1 MPSASRASARPHG
14 GSPHSVAS
22 SGRSALGRV
31 AEPGG
36 DVLGRVGDE
45 QRAAAH
51 PHRDAPER
59 RGGHHRGVAAGSD
72 LLAGPEVDPVA
83 GRQLDLALAGTRLE
97 HRRHPQ
103 RRPVAVG
110 VGHRPAARV
119 AWVGEQ
125 QRADDR
131 QPAARR
137 RDRRRAHVGDQ
148 LLVQEHVLAVGVKR
162 LGVVGPRLLLEAPV
176 GVHKRREAPELHPPQ
191 QQFLR
196 AARDQPLA
204 EVAADVVRPV
214 REARGRRG
222 QRGRHQRAQRPEV
235 GWLIA
240 APGDPDRLLP
250 GPARAAEQHALAG
263 VDLVERALH
272 RAPVQQPLRPAR
284 LGAAPPVG
292 ELDLVGVV
300 EALAVV
306 GLDPLH
312 AEREHAR
319 GLLAPP
325 RLGRLGGEVDGRA
338 VAHPPLRHPRLAVG
352 PADEVPVARALRI
365 VGRRR
370 AVQARR
376 LRVGRDLAAVGVEV
390 HPRRHPHHRAHPVR
404 AHPPDQAGRV
414 GELVRVELP
423 GVVLRRP
430 R

>member
-1 MPSASRASARPHG
+1 MRPSGAARDH
-14 GSPHSVAS
+14 
-22 SGRSALGRV
+22 RRV
-31 AEPGG
+31 A
-36 DVLGRVGDE
+36 
-45 QRAAAH
+45 A
-51 PHRDAPER
+51 
-59 RGGHHRGVAAGSD
+59 RGD

-83 GRQLDLALAGTRLE
+83 GRQLDLALAGARLE

-137 RDRRRAHVGDQ
+137 GGRRRAHVGDEP
-148 LLVQEHVLAVGVKR
+148 LVQQDVLAVGVER

-176 GVHKRREAPELHPPQ
+176 RVHERREAPELHPPQ
-191 QQFLR
+191 QQLLR

-235 GWLIA
+235 RRLVA
-240 APGDPDRLLP
+240 APGDADRLLP

-292 ELDLVGVV
+292 E
-300 EALAVV
+300 
-306 GLDPLH
+306 
-312 AEREHAR
+312 
-319 GLLAPP
+319 
-325 RLGRLGGEVDGRA
+325 
-338 VAHPPLRHPRLAVG
+338 
-352 PADEVPVARALRI
+352 
-365 VGRRR
+365 
-370 AVQARR
+370 
-376 LRVGRDLAAVGVEV
+376 
-390 HPRRHPHHRAHPVR
+390 
-404 AHPPDQAGRV
+404 
-414 GELVRVELP
+414 
-423 GVVLRRP
+423 RRP
-430 R
+430 RRGSRSPRRRRP